1 MADTD
6 TALVPRFMHAAR
18 LSSIGR
24 LHRITSFDWSDIRQ
38 KPVIRL
44 AALATT
50 PLTGFGVAERPRRRA
65 PNA

>member
-1 MADTD
+1 MR
-6 TALVPRFMHAAR
+6 LG

-24 LHRITSFDWSDIRQ
+24 LHGITSFDWSDIRQ

-44 AALATT
+44 AVLATT
-50 PLTGFGVAERPRRRA
+50 PLTAIGVAERPGRRV